1 MMLVSLPRNGSD
13 GIPRIYFYFLLHGKE
28 FRDTRFGTEWFG
40 TEFREFAY
48 ILVPRK
54 SHPLPAVSTN

>member
-1 MMLVSLPRNGSD
+1 MLVSLPRNGSD
-13 GIPRIYFYFLLHGKE
+13 GILRVYSYFLLHGKE
-28 FRDTRFGTEWFG
+28 FRVVFFSAELFGTEL
-40 TEFREFAY
+40 REFAS